1 MKVHSDLVSVKRPYL
16 GLCRSE
22 NIWSVECLFKCMDTE
37 ALIMINRSYGIIRKI
52 YCLFY
57 VVFRSSSRKSI
68 KDRYHIMFI
77 ISFNFSGLTIGVTV
91 IEGTFDKMYGES
103 QAARLSLRQGI
114 QEEGV
119 KGFPDV
125 VVSTNVSDGICHL

>member
-57 VVFRSSSRKSI
+57 VVTSLQNSKI
-68 KDRYHIMFI
+68 LDR
-77 ISFNFSGLTIGVTV
+77 NL
-91 IEGTFDKMYGES
+91 
-103 QAARLSLRQGI
+103 
-114 QEEGV
+114 
-119 KGFPDV
+119 
-125 VVSTNVSDGICHL
+125 

>member
-1 MKVHSDLVSVKRPYL
+1 MVTSKFIVNDDLYN
-16 GLCRSE
+16 LCP
-22 NIWSVECLFKCMDTE
+22 N
-37 ALIMINRSYGIIRKI
+37 
-52 YCLFY
+52 
-57 VVFRSSSRKSI
+57 
-68 KDRYHIMFI
+68 
-77 ISFNFSGLTIGVTV
+77 GVTV

-103 QAARLSLRQGI
+103 QAARLSIRQGI